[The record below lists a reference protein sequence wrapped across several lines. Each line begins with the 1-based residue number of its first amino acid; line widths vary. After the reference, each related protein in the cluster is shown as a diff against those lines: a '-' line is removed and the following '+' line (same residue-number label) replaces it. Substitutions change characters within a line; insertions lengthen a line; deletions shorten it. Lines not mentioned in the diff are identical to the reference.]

1 MFFKETNVDWDS
13 SQMFQSLSNEI
24 VPNITL
30 LEKSPK
36 KVSSY
41 SPEFKMLRN
50 ETQYEPR
57 FPRRQVREENST
69 LWYYSG
75 CVNQILLSRDDS
87 SFWWFYS
94 RIVWMVNTTVTDVTL
109 VTSGRYFSICID
121 YNSVTTVCLSSQ
133 SQHPAGMGRS
143 VNINSLLVQLLL
155 WFTSKKKNCHHS
167 NHLSRKNL
175 CCARIELP
183 FLPTFLQ

>member
-57 FPRRQVREENST
+57 FPRRQV
-69 LWYYSG
+69 
-75 CVNQILLSRDDS
+75 
-87 SFWWFYS
+87 
-94 RIVWMVNTTVTDVTL
+94 
-109 VTSGRYFSICID
+109 
-121 YNSVTTVCLSSQ
+121 
-133 SQHPAGMGRS
+133 
-143 VNINSLLVQLLL
+143 
-155 WFTSKKKNCHHS
+155 
-167 NHLSRKNL
+167 
-175 CCARIELP
+175 
-183 FLPTFLQ
+183 